1 MARDKKN
8 ADPMDEAM
16 RIFNMFD
23 KDGSGAIDAQGM
35 CVCAHMNICMRACV
49 HLCIQAHNV
58 CVCVFVCV
66 CVCERERVCVCLY
79 LCVSVCVCLSVYVC
93 ACVCVCVCVCNACIW
108 SRPVMCIQE
117 SSVLIVC
124 VFMFLYP
131 QYNI

>member
-58 CVCVFVCV
+58 CVCVCLCVCVREREFVCV
-66 CVCERERVCVCLY
+66 CICVCL
-79 LCVSVCVCLSVYVC
+79 
-93 ACVCVCVCVCNACIW
+93 CVCV
-108 SRPVMCIQE
+108 
-117 SSVLIVC
+117 
-124 VFMFLYP
+124 
-131 QYNI
+131 